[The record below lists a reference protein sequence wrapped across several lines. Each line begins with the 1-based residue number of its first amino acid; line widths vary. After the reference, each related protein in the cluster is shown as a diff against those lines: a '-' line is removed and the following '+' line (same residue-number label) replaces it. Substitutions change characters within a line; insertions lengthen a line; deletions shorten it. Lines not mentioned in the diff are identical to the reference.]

1 LSVEEV
7 TAWLKA
13 VEDDGGLA
21 GNRDGRDKLYLTEK
35 ERLERYKQKEPEG
48 SRRGGGSNGRGKGHG
63 GKNKSN
69 TISDSGG
76 DQSRLLG
83 TRGKDKCRSC
93 DKIGHWARECRSHPK
108 REEQAHV
115 VRDDEPTM
123 MLAQTKTF
131 SSPNVSQPPAV
142 VVAQLW
148 PLVTSLVS
156 KRCVELVE
164 EEV

>member
-1 LSVEEV
+1 VEEV

-35 ERLERYKQKEPEG
+35 ERVERYKQKEPEG
-48 SRRGGGSNGRGKGHG
+48 SRRGGGSNGRGKGRG

-69 TISDSGG
+69 AISDSGG

-93 DKIGHWARECRSHPK
+93 DKIGH
-108 REEQAHV
+108 
-115 VRDDEPTM
+115 
-123 MLAQTKTF
+123 
-131 SSPNVSQPPAV
+131 
-142 VVAQLW
+142 
-148 PLVTSLVS
+148 
-156 KRCVELVE
+156 
-164 EEV
+164 